1 MKNTIMKV
9 LFKINLE
16 EMFFLLVEK
25 INLLECLFDIG
36 FSLNT

>member
-1 MKNTIMKV
+1 MKKADIKV

-16 EMFFLLVEK
+16 EMFFLLVFK